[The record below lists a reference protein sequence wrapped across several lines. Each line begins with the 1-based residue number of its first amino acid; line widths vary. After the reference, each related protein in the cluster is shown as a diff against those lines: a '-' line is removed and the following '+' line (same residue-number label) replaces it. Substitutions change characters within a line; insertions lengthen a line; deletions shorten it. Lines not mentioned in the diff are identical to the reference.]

1 MIARSKIGAKIEKK
15 GPLSISIEKVLK
27 KGIRDIT
34 KSGTNRMSLN
44 RRC

>member
-27 KGIRDIT
+27 KLVLAHEKAAQTERV
-34 KSGTNRMSLN
+34 
-44 RRC
+44 